1 MEYQLKGGAVLF
13 YAASL
18 LIFIF
23 AVSIFT
29 YDMYTESYIK
39 CLTKILFLSKI
50 KDHKPFL
57 YIIFRIISNILHLEN
72 IICDV
77 LILKDITTIK
87 KKLKI
92 YWSLEYEEK
101 KSFYRLAVDDNIRWI
116 MVFYYYCFRILRF
129 ISVWNVHL
137 YWFSVYIDKVWMQ
150 KCPLKSN

>member
-1 MEYQLKGGAVLF
+1 MLEKCKQYQVIIFWYIFLWFDPILVEWLMEYQLKGGAVLF

-39 CLTKILFLSKI
+39 CLTEILFLSKI

-77 LILKDITTIK
+77 LILKDIATIK
-87 KKLKI
+87 KIENLLI
-92 YWSLEYEEK
+92 PW
-101 KSFYRLAVDDNIRWI
+101 IRGKE
-116 MVFYYYCFRILRF
+116 VILSSRR
-129 ISVWNVHL
+129 WR
-137 YWFSVYIDKVWMQ
+137 
-150 KCPLKSN
+150 